1 MPLRRRPYR
10 IEYAREAVSHL
21 RSMDARKASIV
32 LDSVFRQLSHEPNT
46 PTRSRK
52 LLRANEVA
60 PWELRIGDIRVYFDV
75 AEEPEPTVTIRAIGI
90 KVREKVLIGGEEVD
104 LQ

>member
-1 MPLRRRPYR
+1 
-10 IEYAREAVSHL
+10 
-21 RSMDARKASIV
+21 MDARKTSIV
-32 LDSVFRQLSHEPNT
+32 LDSVLRQLRYEPTT
-46 PTRSRK
+46 PTRNRK
-52 LLRANEVA
+52 LLQANELA

-75 AEEPEPTVTIRAIGI
+75 ADEPEPMVTIRAIGI